1 MAFSPYQIYF
11 IEPASFQMEGIH
23 YLHEHIFGLGFG
35 ILCTVLV
42 LYRRVLLRGFGFKL
56 LYGSSNYLN
65 QLFFFSEQNVLNKN
79 ILVSTKKNLEI
90 SWTVLPAL
98 ILVYIAGPSF
108 ALLYSMDEI
117 LPESFFT
124 LIIQGAQWYWNYEYY
139 LNTSKIS
146 VSSYMISELD
156 LEFGQS
162 RLLSVNNPIFLP
174 RDLPTRLLVTSND
187 VLHSWAVPS
196 LGIKVD
202 AVPGRLNQV
211 IVQPLRSGV
220 FFGQCSEIC
229 GANHG
234 FMPITIYCLSPLDLI
249 NYFSETIFTE

>member
-1 MAFSPYQIYF
+1 MSQLNQIYF
-11 IEPASFQMEGIH
+11 IEPASFQMEGIY

-35 ILCTVLV
+35 ILCTVLI
-42 LYRRVLLRGFGFKL
+42 LYRRVLLRAYGYKL
-56 LYGSSNYLN
+56 LFRTTSDLN
-65 QLFFFSEQNVLNKN
+65 NLFFFVEQNINNKSVLK
-79 ILVSTKKNLEI
+79 STKKNLEI
-90 SWTVLPAL
+90 SWTIIPAL
-98 ILVYIAGPSF
+98 ILAYIAGPSF

-124 LIIQGAQWYWNYEYY
+124 LIIQGAQWYWNYEYFF
-139 LNTSKIS
+139 NFNKIGI
-146 VSSYMISELD
+146 SSYMINELD
-156 LEFGQS
+156 LELGQI

-174 RDLPTRLLVTSND
+174 RDLPTRLLVTSSD

-234 FMPITIYCLSPLDLI
+234 FMPINIYCLDPLDLLS
-249 NYFSETIFTE
+249 YFSETVFSE

>member
-1 MAFSPYQIYF
+1 MSLLNQVYF
-11 IEPASFQMEGIH
+11 IEPASFQMEGIY

-42 LYRRVLLRGFGFKL
+42 LYRRVVLRAFGLKMLFDSK
-56 LYGSSNYLN
+56 NTFDKN
-65 QLFFFSEQNVLNKN
+65 FFFSEQNVINKH
-79 ILVSTKKNLEI
+79 ILHTTKKNLEI
-90 SWTVLPAL
+90 SWTILPAL

-124 LIIQGAQWYWNYEYY
+124 LVVQGAQWYWNYEYFF
-139 LNTSKIS
+139 NANKIS
-146 VSSYMISELD
+146 VSSYMVSELD
-156 LEFGQS
+156 LELGQP
-162 RLLSVNNPIFLP
+162 RLLTVNNPIFLP
-174 RDLPTRLLVTSND
+174 RDLPVRLLVTSND
-187 VLHSWAVPS
+187 VLHSWAIPS

-211 IVQPLRSGV
+211 IVQPLRSGI

-234 FMPITIYCLSPLDLI
+234 FMPITIYCLSPIDLI
-249 NYFSETIFTE
+249 NFFTETIFTE

>member
-1 MAFSPYQIYF
+1 MAKAYQVYF
-11 IEPASFQMEGIH
+11 MEPASFQMEGIL
-23 YLHEHIFGLGFG
+23 YLHEHIFGLVFG
-35 ILCTVLV
+35 ILVTVLV
-42 LYRRVLLRGFGFKL
+42 LYRRVLLRSFGLKL
-56 LYGSSNYLN
+56 LFGSTSFLN
-65 QLFFFSEQNVLNKN
+65 RFFFFIEQNVINKK
-79 ILVSTKKNLEI
+79 IRIKTKKNLEI
-90 SWTVLPAL
+90 SWTIIPAL

-124 LIIQGAQWYWNYEYY
+124 LIVQGSQWYWNYEYF
-139 LNTSKIS
+139 LNNSKIS
-146 VSSYMISELD
+146 VASYMISELD
-156 LEFGQS
+156 LEIGQN

-174 RDLPTRLLVTSND
+174 RDVSTRLLITSND

-211 IVQPLRSGV
+211 IVQPLRSGI

-234 FMPITIYCLSPLDLI
+234 FMPITIYCLSPIDLL
-249 NYFSETIFTE
+249 NYFSETIFIE

>member
-1 MAFSPYQIYF
+1 MSKFSQIYF
-11 IEPASFQMEGIH
+11 IEPASFQMEGIY

-42 LYRRVLLRGFGFKL
+42 LFRRVLLRAFGLKL
-56 LYGSSNYLN
+56 LLSSFTEIDK
-65 QLFFFSEQNVLNKN
+65 LFFFSEMNVANKH
-79 ILVSTKKNLEI
+79 ILHSTKKNLEI

-124 LIIQGAQWYWNYEYY
+124 LIVQGAQWYWNYEYY
-139 LNTSKIS
+139 FNSSKIT

-156 LEFGQS
+156 LELGQS
-162 RLLSVNNPIFLP
+162 RLLAVNNPIFLP
-174 RDLPTRLLVTSND
+174 RDLPIRILVTSND

-211 IVQPLRSGV
+211 IVQPLRSGI

-234 FMPITIYCLSPLDLI
+234 FMPITIYCLSPIDLVS
-249 NYFSETIFTE
+249 FFTDTIFVE

>member
-1 MAFSPYQIYF
+1 MSLLNQVYF
-11 IEPASFQMEGIH
+11 IEPASFQMEGIY

-35 ILCTVLV
+35 ILCTVLI
-42 LYRRVLLRGFGFKL
+42 LYRRVLLRALGFKL
-56 LYGSSNYLN
+56 LFQTTTNLN
-65 QLFFFSEQNVLNKN
+65 NLFFFIEQNVSNKN
-79 ILVSTKKNLEI
+79 VSKSTKKNLEI
-90 SWTVLPAL
+90 SWTVIPAL
-98 ILVYIAGPSF
+98 ILAYIAGPSF

-139 LNTSKIS
+139 FNFNKIG
-146 VSSYMISELD
+146 VSSYMLNELD
-156 LEFGQS
+156 LELGQF

-187 VLHSWAVPS
+187 VLHSWAIPA

-234 FMPITIYCLSPLDLI
+234 FMPINIYCLNPIDLI
-249 NYFSETIFTE
+249 SYFNETVFAE

>member
-1 MAFSPYQIYF
+1 MSLLNQVYF
-11 IEPASFQMEGIH
+11 IEPASFQMEGIY

-42 LYRRVLLRGFGFKL
+42 LYRRVLLRALGLKLLFGFSH
-56 LYGSSNYLN
+56 LYDKR
-65 QLFFFSEQNVLNKN
+65 FFFSEQNVFNKGV
-79 ILVSTKKNLEI
+79 LKGTKQNLEI

-124 LIIQGAQWYWNYEYY
+124 LIVQGAQWYWNYEYFF
-139 LNTSKIS
+139 NSNKIS
-146 VSSYMISELD
+146 VASYMVAEMD
-156 LEFGQS
+156 LEIGQP

-174 RDLPTRLLVTSND
+174 RDIPVRLLVTSND
-187 VLHSWAVPS
+187 VLHSWAIPS

-211 IVQPLRSGV
+211 IVQPTRSGI

-234 FMPITIYCLSPLDLI
+234 FMPITIYCLSPVDLI
-249 NYFSETIFTE
+249 SFFTETIFA

>member
-1 MAFSPYQIYF
+1 MSLLNQIYF
-11 IEPASFQMEGIH
+11 IEPASFQMEGIY

-35 ILCTVLV
+35 ILCTVFV
-42 LYRRVLLRGFGFKL
+42 LFRRVLLRSFGLKL
-56 LYGSSNYLN
+56 IFNSTNNINRS
-65 QLFFFSEQNVLNKN
+65 FFFSEQNVLNKG
-79 ILVSTKKNLEI
+79 ILHSTKKNLEI
-90 SWTVLPAL
+90 SWTILPAL

-124 LIIQGAQWYWNYEYY
+124 LIIQGAQWYRNYEYY
-139 LNTSKIS
+139 FNTSKIS

-156 LEFGQS
+156 LELGQS
-162 RLLSVNNPIFLP
+162 RLLSVNNPIFIP
-174 RDLPTRLLVTSND
+174 RDLPVRLLVTSND

-211 IVQPLRSGV
+211 IVQPLRSGI

-249 NYFSETIFTE
+249 NFFSETIFAE